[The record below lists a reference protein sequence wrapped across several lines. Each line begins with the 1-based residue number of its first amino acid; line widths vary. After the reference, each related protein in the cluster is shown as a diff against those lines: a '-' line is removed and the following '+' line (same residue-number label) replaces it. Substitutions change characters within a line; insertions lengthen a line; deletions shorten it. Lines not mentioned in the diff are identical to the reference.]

1 MDNKF
6 MKNIPLRVLLY
17 ISGIMVTALGI
28 NVLLR
33 STLGAG
39 AWDTV
44 TNNFSELT
52 NITLGTA
59 SAIINIT
66 VLLLVLA
73 YNKKVKYI
81 AILIP
86 IFGIAVAI
94 DFWDII
100 VFGELI
106 IIDMWLKF
114 VFFILGAFI
123 LTLGLSLMIVSK
135 FPAMVYDELTISLM
149 RMFKVKKFFNMRIAI
164 ELFAIALATL
174 FGFLAGIG
182 FGAVNL
188 GSFILAIA
196 IGPIITIHLSWL
208 QLLLKTE
215 VIPT

>member
-1 MDNKF
+1 MNKKY
-6 MKNIPLRVLLY
+6 MQKKALRISLY
-17 ISGIMVTALGI
+17 ILGIMVTALGI

-33 STLGAG
+33 SELGAG

-44 TNNFSELT
+44 TNNFSVLA

-66 VLLLVLA
+66 VLLFVLI
-73 YNKKVKYI
+73 YNKRFKYFL
-81 AILIP
+81 ILIP
-86 IFGIAVAI
+86 IVGIAFAI

-100 VFGELI
+100 VFKEFI
-106 IIDMWLKF
+106 IIELWLKF
-114 VFFILGAFI
+114 VFFIVGAFV
-123 LTLGLSLMIVSK
+123 LTLGLSLMIISK
-135 FPAMVYDELTISLM
+135 FPAMVYDELTISMM

-196 IGPIITIHLSWL
+196 IGPIITIHLGWL
-208 QLLLKTE
+208 SLLLQTDAISK
-215 VIPT
+215 